1 MWEIS
6 LKQVSSFIQ
15 LYSLTRFPTRVPE
28 ATVVISIKVVDGTLT
43 VFFILFE
50 LSCVFILFAVPVK
63 AEAMF
68 QEFLFEAYDLPK
80 VEFSFEVVDQM
91 AVQSIDYLIVDAVCI
106 LFDLIVPLRL
116 FELLFKMVC

>member
-50 LSCVFILFAVPVK
+50 F
-63 AEAMF
+63 
-68 QEFLFEAYDLPK
+68 K
-80 VEFSFEVVDQM
+80 VESCMHEGNLG
-91 AVQSIDYLIVDAVCI
+91 DY
-106 LFDLIVPLRL
+106 
-116 FELLFKMVC
+116 